1 MRILAAL
8 GGNALLRRGEPA
20 EAAAQQRNVAAAA
33 QELAALAAEHELV
46 ITHGN
51 GPQVGL
57 LALQSEGYERIAPYP
72 LDVLGA
78 ESEGMVGYMLELAL
92 RNSLPDHDLVTV
104 LSEVVVRADDPAFGS
119 PSKPIGPVYPGDEA
133 RRLVAERGW
142 SIGPD
147 GSGFRRLVPSPEPQA
162 ILEMRSLRT
171 LVEAGVLVICAGGG
185 GIPVA
190 LNGDGTMH
198 GVEAV
203 VDKDLTAS
211 LLARRLDADLLLML
225 TDVDAVC
232 VDWGEEGERALADVS
247 PAELREHSFASGS
260 MGPKVEAASRFV
272 EATGR
277 RAAIGELRR
286 AVEIARGDS
295 GTQVSARCA

>member
-1 MRILAAL
+1 MKILAAL
-8 GGNALLRRGEPA
+8 GGNALLRRGEAA
-20 EAAAQQRNVAAAA
+20 EAGAQQRNVAGAA
-33 QELAALAAEHELV
+33 QALASLAAEHELV

-51 GPQVGL
+51 GPQLGL
-57 LALQSEGYERIAPYP
+57 LALQNEGYDPIASYP

-92 RNSLPDHDLVTV
+92 RNELPDRDLVTV
-104 LSEVVVRADDPAFGS
+104 ISEVVVRADDPAFGA
-119 PSKPIGPVYPGDEA
+119 PSKPIGPVYSGSEA

-162 ILEMRSLRT
+162 IVEMRSLRT
-171 LVEAGVLVICAGGG
+171 LVDAGVLVICAGGG

-190 LNGDGTMH
+190 LNGGGAMH

-203 VDKDLTAS
+203 VDNDLTAS

-225 TDVDAVC
+225 TDVDAVR
-232 VDWGEEGERALADVS
+232 VDWGQDGERALADAS
-247 PAELREHSFASGS
+247 PDQLREHSFASGS
-260 MGPKVEAASRFV
+260 MGPKVEAACRFV

-277 RAAIGELRR
+277 PAAIGELRR
-286 AVEIARGDS
+286 AAEIARGDS
-295 GTQVSARCA
+295 GTQVSAQRA

>member
-1 MRILAAL
+1 M
-8 GGNALLRRGEPA
+8 
-20 EAAAQQRNVAAAA
+20 
-33 QELAALAAEHELV
+33 

-51 GPQVGL
+51 GPH
-57 LALQSEGYERIAPYP
+57 P

-78 ESEGMVGYMLELAL
+78 ESRAWSGTCWSWRCATASRSRSVGF
-92 RNSLPDHDLVTV
+92 
-104 LSEVVVRADDPAFGS
+104 SEVVVRADDPAFDA
-119 PSKPIGPVYPGDEA
+119 PSKSIGPVYSGDEA

-162 ILEMRSLRT
+162 IAEMRSLRT
-171 LVEAGVLVICAGGG
+171 LVDAGVLVICAGGG

-190 LNGDGTMH
+190 LNGDGTMD

-232 VDWGEEGERALADVS
+232 VDWGEQEERALADAS
-247 PAELREHSFASGS
+247 PAELREQSFAAGS
-260 MGPKVEAASRFV
+260 MGPKVEAACRFV

-277 RAAIGELRR
+277 RAAIGELRT

-295 GTQVSARCA
+295 GTQVSAHRA